1 MNALFK
7 ILDALDDYVNQ
18 SVRAAVV
25 SQTGNPRAGYQIGQE
40 AQNKRRLLVERV
52 QELEQQLAS
61 LTKERDHW
69 RHNHADQVRRARV
82 LLERHDLP
90 LERVAAYDHVLRLQ
104 NALKAATKMMR
115 QHAGTVGSMHSWW
128 DDIGE
133 FEAILA
139 GKPTQFNWLKE
150 QD

>member
-1 MNALFK
+1 MNR
-7 ILDALDDYVNQ
+7 I
-18 SVRAAVV
+18 
-25 SQTGNPRAGYQIGQE
+25 E
-40 AQNKRRLLVERV
+40 
-52 QELEQQLAS
+52 ELEQRVVS
-61 LTKERDHW
+61 LIKERDHW
-69 RHNHADQVRRARV
+69 KANHADQVRRARV

-115 QHAGTVGSMHSWW
+115 QHAGKVGSMHSWW

-139 GKPTQFNWLKE
+139 GKPTRFNWLKE